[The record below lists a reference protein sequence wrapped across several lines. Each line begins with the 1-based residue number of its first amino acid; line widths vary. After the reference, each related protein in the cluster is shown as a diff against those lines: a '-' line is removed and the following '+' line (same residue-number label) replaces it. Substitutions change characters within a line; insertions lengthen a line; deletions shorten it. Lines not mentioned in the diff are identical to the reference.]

1 MSKYEELKRS
11 QSDAEQAVIVAGNSV
26 STGSC
31 DYVNAIE
38 VRANARRRVRAFER
52 AAAGLIERAQ
62 EVLKVDAWECSR
74 ARGDIECGSVDGC
87 ADCKTHKLLEE
98 MEAL

>member
-1 MSKYEELKRS
+1 MSRYEELKAKLE
-11 QSDAEQAVIVAGNSV
+11 DADDYRENCHCD
-26 STGSC
+26 SC
-31 DYVNAIE
+31 E
-38 VRANARRRVRAFER
+38 HTRKGVRDFER
-52 AAAGLIERAQ
+52 GAAGLIERAA
-62 EVLKVDAWECSR
+62 ELLKVDAWECSR